1 MAARIIRKM
10 YGTITTTSVAT
21 GRISS
26 SGWLQAYVPGGSS
39 DTAGSTCQTTV
50 DSTMIRPIATTNS
63 GSDVTASAITEAT
76 WSNQLSFRSAATAPS
91 ATPRSEP
98 ITPVTSTSTAELMRR
113 GLTRAHTGS
122 PLASEVP
129 SLPVNSPDSQIQYW
143 SNRPRFRCSCSS
155 VARSRAG
162 FAPRPSTANAA
173 LPGRTW
179 VARKTTAETTNSV
192 TMPMAALRPT
202 RSRMGC
208 ASRPEMAGA
217 AGAEAVATACS
228 GHVAAADGGPGMH
241 HVVVPPQRHGR
252 AFGEISAPACNSIRY

>member
-1 MAARIIRKM
+1 
-10 YGTITTTSVAT
+10 
-21 GRISS
+21 
-26 SGWLQAYVPGGSS
+26 
-39 DTAGSTCQTTV
+39 
-50 DSTMIRPIATTNS
+50 MIRPIATTNS
-63 GSDVTASAITEAT
+63 GREVTASAVTEVT

-91 ATPRSEP
+91 TTPRTEP
-98 ITPVTSTSTAELMRR
+98 ITPVTRTSTAELMRR

-143 SNRPRFRCSCSS
+143 SNRPRFRCSCNS

-162 FAPRPSTANAA
+162 LAPRPSTANAA

-208 ASRPEMAGA
+208 ASRPETAGA
-217 AGAEAVATACS
+217 AGTEAVATSCS
-228 GHVAAADGGPGMH
+228 GRGAADGGPGIH
-241 HVVVPPQRHGR
+241 HVRRPS
-252 AFGEISAPACNSIRY
+252 SAPWSPLSVTVARICQHI